1 MSEPTGTAPPS
12 GSPTPRTLYRS
23 NDDRYVAGVCGGIA
37 AHLGVSASLVRLAFV
52 VLSVLM
58 GGLGVVVY
66 LFLWALT
73 PASTEAPPDA
83 VVEAPRR
90 PRLGMPGWF
99 VIAGAALVLAGLSFG
114 TPLGTVTTN
123 LRLLLP
129 LAAVGAG
136 AFIAWYQ
143 IDERQ
148 GRHWSSR
155 TVWERIAVVLQPI
168 LGVLIAAGGVIVLVS
183 AGQGLQ
189 GVWNGALA
197 ALAVLVGA
205 GVIAAPFVLR
215 MYRGLQREQAERVRA
230 TERADIA
237 AHLHDSVLQTLA
249 LIQRRSDDPQTVQRL
264 ARSQERELRSWLYAG
279 QEPAADRLAGAVT
292 AEVNEVEDEQ
302 GVPVELVVTG
312 DRPMTAEGE
321 ALVRATREAL
331 LNAVRHGRPPVT
343 VYVEVGALGAEVF
356 VRDHGDGFDLR
367 DIAEDRLGVRESI
380 LGRMARAGGTAR
392 IRRLEQG
399 TEIAL
404 SLPPLAHEQRGGEP
418 GRAPQGPPPGE
429 PGRAPQSPPP
439 GEPGRSPQSPPPV
452 GGEPANE
459 PARSPALLGERHSPS
474 AASPGKGATS

>member
-1 MSEPTGTAPPS
+1 MPQDGGVSEPTGTASPSPPRQA
-12 GSPTPRTLYRS
+12 GPRTLYRS
-23 NDDRYVAGVCGGIA
+23 NDDRFIAGVCGGIA
-37 AHLGVSASLVRLAFV
+37 AHLGINASLVRLAFV
-52 VLSVLM
+52 VLSVMM
-58 GGLGVVVY
+58 GGLGVAVY

-73 PASTEAPPDA
+73 PASTEAPPGA
-83 VVEAPRR
+83 VVEAVRP

-99 VIAGAALVLAGLSFG
+99 VIAGAVLVLAGLSFG
-114 TPLGTVTTN
+114 TPLGAVTTN
-123 LRLLLP
+123 VRFLVP

-148 GRHWSSR
+148 GRHWSTR
-155 TVWERIAVVLQPI
+155 TVWERIAFVLQPI
-168 LGVLIAAGGVIVLVS
+168 LGVMIAAAGVVVLVTS
-183 AGQGLQ
+183 GQGLQ

-249 LIQRRSDDPQTVQRL
+249 LIQRRSDDPQAVQRL

-279 QEPAADRLAGAVT
+279 QEPAADRLAGAIT
-292 AEVNEVEDEQ
+292 AEVNEVEDDH

-343 VYVEVGALGAEVF
+343 VYVEVGATGAEVF
-356 VRDHGDGFDLR
+356 VRDHGDGFELR

-380 LGRMARAGGTAR
+380 LGRMSRAGGKAR

-404 SLPPLAHEQRGGEP
+404 SLPPLAREGGRLDEPGQPPTPREPEQRP
-418 GRAPQGPPPGE
+418 D
-429 PGRAPQSPPP
+429 QSSI
-439 GEPGRSPQSPPPV
+439 GV
-452 GGEPANE
+452 VA
-459 PARSPALLGERHSPS
+459 SPAELPAQPDGPGSARHTSS
-474 AASPGKGATS
+474 AASSREGATS

>member
-1 MSEPTGTAPPS
+1 MSEPTGTASPPPPRQT
-12 GSPTPRTLYRS
+12 GSRTLYRS
-23 NDDRYVAGVCGGIA
+23 TDDRYIAGVCGGIA
-37 AHLGVSASLVRLAFV
+37 AHLGINANLVRLAFV
-52 VLSVLM
+52 VLSVMM
-58 GGLGVVVY
+58 GGLGVAVY

-73 PASTEAPPDA
+73 PASTEAPPGS
-83 VVEAPRR
+83 VVEAVRR

-99 VIAGAALVLAGLSFG
+99 VIAGAVLVLAGLSFG
-114 TPLGTVTTN
+114 TPLGAVTTN
-123 LRLLLP
+123 VRFLVP

-155 TVWERIAVVLQPI
+155 TVWERIAFVLQPI
-168 LGVLIAAGGVIVLVS
+168 LGVMIAAAGVVVLVTS
-183 AGQGLQ
+183 GQGLQ

-249 LIQRRSDDPQTVQRL
+249 LIQRRADDAQAVQRL

-279 QEPAADRLAGAVT
+279 QEPAADRLAGAIT
-292 AEVNEVEDEQ
+292 AEVNEVEDDH

-343 VYVEVGALGAEVF
+343 VYVEVGATGAEVF
-356 VRDHGDGFDLR
+356 VRDHGDGFELR

-380 LGRMARAGGTAR
+380 LGRMSRAGGKAR

-404 SLPPLAHEQRGGEP
+404 SLPPLAREEGRVGEP
-418 GRAPQGPPPGE
+418 GQPQTPPDPE
-429 PGRAPQSPPP
+429 QRPDQ
-439 GEPGRSPQSPPPV
+439 
-452 GGEPANE
+452 
-459 PARSPALLGERHSPS
+459 
-474 AASPGKGATS
+474 ATTGVLA